1 MISRLRIGDEVL
13 IITGSQKGKTG
24 KILKFDEKER
34 VFIENINMRRRHYPS
49 SPTRNAGIETIN
61 CSIHTSNLML
71 ILDKKPTKVKV
82 VVKDGKRIRVSRK
95 ENI

>member
-24 KILKFDEKER
+24 KILKFGEKER
-34 VFIENINMRRRHYPS
+34 VFIENINMRRRHYP
-49 SPTRNAGIETIN
+49 TRNAGIETIN
-61 CSIHTSNLML
+61 CSIHASNLMV